1 MKRVWLVNINKNC
14 KGQAGPSSRSRPP
27 GNGDGFWS
35 SLSFKGCGFLSSQLP
50 VLDPRVFEQ
59 TENSYAQMWLWW
71 ALLVGTPSG
80 QPNEGPQTL
89 VPVGHPPPPKFL
101 RFSVAVLTAEARPPG
116 APSTFL
122 LSLVGLEFP
131 GQNLPAI
138 ITAPRST
145 CFLSCSLWMS
155 DLALRNKNPIG
166 TAASFFLLSAMR
178 CQKWTYY

>member
-1 MKRVWLVNINKNC
+1 MATDFGLHY
-14 KGQAGPSSRSRPP
+14 RSR
-27 GNGDGFWS
+27 DAVSCLHSYQFWTPEF
-35 SLSFKGCGFLSSQLP
+35 LNRQRTLMRKCGCGGHS
-50 VLDPRVFEQ
+50 
-59 TENSYAQMWLWW
+59 WW

>member
-71 ALLVGTPSG
+71 ALLVGTPGGHSWWALLAA
-80 QPNEGPQTL
+80 NQTRARKHL
-89 VPVGHPPPPKFL
+89 FP
-101 RFSVAVLTAEARPPG
+101 SVTRHRP
-116 APSTFL
+116 
-122 LSLVGLEFP
+122 
-131 GQNLPAI
+131 
-138 ITAPRST
+138 
-145 CFLSCSLWMS
+145 
-155 DLALRNKNPIG
+155 
-166 TAASFFLLSAMR
+166 SF
-178 CQKWTYY
+178 